1 MVTSETRDLRARI
14 VRGEVDPNNSSLFFA
29 DAIKASILFLNDKI
43 KLRDKRVPHFILNTG
58 DDILYRELMNYSY
71 SKTEITDEDLIEK
84 TGGIVQGMS
93 GSPIIQ
99 DGKIIYEEKPKTG
112 KWSMEV

>member
-14 VRGEVDPNNSSLFFA
+14 MRGEVDPNNSSLFFA

-71 SKTEITDEDLIEK
+71 SKTEITDEDFVYNEIPR
-84 TGGIVQGMS
+84 GIITANDINNIFV
-93 GSPIIQ
+93 
-99 DGKIIYEEKPKTG
+99 
-112 KWSMEV
+112 